1 MSARKWKTSTWEGAH
16 EGREVEEGV
25 VGVGLGAEG
34 GSHGGVGDGTVE
46 GCAEG
51 GYIGVWAGS
60 GGCNADGLKCK
71 RSGRGL
77 VRNGDRNIWSGIPC
91 RIGFQ
96 ANPTN
101 RQSFSHFL
109 HFVIR
114 FADRTQSSRFPSSN
128 RTPCD
133 RRSASP
139 GQGLSLFRRPPI
151 RARARP
157 VALRNPAPTTRLSTA
172 SGSERAQPQTK

>member
-71 RSGRGL
+71 RSGRGPRSKRGSKHL
-77 VRNGDRNIWSGIPC
+77 VRDPVPDWISG
-91 RIGFQ
+91 
-96 ANPTN
+96 
-101 RQSFSHFL
+101 
-109 HFVIR
+109 
-114 FADRTQSSRFPSSN
+114 
-128 RTPCD
+128 
-133 RRSASP
+133 
-139 GQGLSLFRRPPI
+139 
-151 RARARP
+151 
-157 VALRNPAPTTRLSTA
+157 
-172 SGSERAQPQTK
+172 